1 MLSKRKNG
9 TERQRRDSERTR
21 DLLLQAAFQEVYGSG
36 FQHADLDR
44 IPAATGVT
52 KGALYYHF
60 ESKAALGYAIVDEV
74 IAGLMRD
81 RWLRPLRGSADPIE
95 TLISVLERTSVRP
108 EDVRRGC
115 PLNNLAQEMST
126 LDEGFQRRLARVFRE
141 WNEGIASALA
151 KGQSEGTVRRDLDT
165 REGARFLIAAYEG
178 YLSLAKNAQ
187 DVGMLKAG
195 IRNIIY
201 WLRSLRRTN
210 KRLGRGKHKESRVI

>member
-1 MLSKRKNG
+1 M
-9 TERQRRDSERTR
+9 RDPERTR
-21 DLLLQAAFQEVYGSG
+21 DLLLQAAFQEVYRSG
-36 FQHADLDR
+36 FQRADLDR

-126 LDEGFQRRLARVFRE
+126 LDQGFQRRLARVFRE
-141 WNEGIASALA
+141 WNEGIASALS
-151 KGQSEGTVRRDLDT
+151 KGQSEGTVRRDLDA
-165 REGARFLIAAYEG
+165 RQGARFLIATYEG
-178 YLSLAKNAQ
+178 YLSLAKSAQ

-201 WLRSLRRTN
+201 WLRSLRLIN
-210 KRLGRGKHKESRVI
+210 KRPGREKHKESRII